1 MRGAAGPQRTGEKM
15 TASAIAG
22 VSRSAIR
29 TMIEREH
36 ERFAFANPRSR
47 ELAARSARHWLHGVP
62 MHWMLDWG
70 TPFPLFVAAAKGATF
85 TDADG
90 HGYADFCLGD
100 TGAMF
105 GHSPAPVAEAVRR
118 QAERGFTSM
127 LPSEDAPIV
136 GELLARALRP
146 ALLADG
152 GHGDRRQPFRA
163 ALARWLT
170 GRPKILV
177 FNGCYHGTV
186 DETFVRL
193 KNGRPIHRP
202 GLIGQAVDLTDDTE
216 VVEFND
222 VAALEAALAPGD
234 VACVITEPALT
245 NIGMVLPQPGFHDAL
260 RAATRRTGTLLV
272 IDETHSHQHRP
283 RRLYARVRPGAGFLR
298 PRQADRRRHPLRGL
312 RLHGRGRGTA
322 DEAMGDQ
329 GAGPQRHRHH
339 AVGNPL
345 AMAAMRANLEQ
356 VMTPAAYDHMLG
368 LSGAAGARAWPHSS
382 RSVRLPWHVSNLGAR
397 AEFVCAPRPPK
408 NGTEAAAAMHGDLEH
423 AIHIYLLNRGVLIAP
438 FHNMTLVCPATT
450 AADVDRLLD
459 ALRDC
464 LGELLS

>member
-1 MRGAAGPQRTGEKM
+1 M

-22 VSRSAIR
+22 IPRTAIR

-36 ERFAFANPRSR
+36 ARFTLANPRSCA
-47 ELAARSARHWLHGVP
+47 LAARAAPHWLRGVP

-70 TPFPLFVAAAKGATF
+70 TPFPLFVAAAKGATL

-90 HGYADFCLGD
+90 HAYADFCLGD

-105 GHSPAPVAEAVRR
+105 GHAPEPVAEAVRR
-118 QAERGFTSM
+118 QTERGFTTM
-127 LPSEDAPIV
+127 LPSEDAAVV
-136 GELLARALRP
+136 GELLARRFGLPCWQTATTATDANRFVLR
-146 ALLADG
+146 
-152 GHGDRRQPFRA
+152 
-163 ALARWLT
+163 LARWLT
-170 GRPKILV
+170 GRTKILV

-193 KNGRPIHRP
+193 KNGGPIHRP
-202 GLIGQAVDLTDDTE
+202 GLVGQAIDLTANTK

-222 VAALEAALAPGD
+222 IPTLEAALAPGD

-245 NIGMVLPQPGFHDAL
+245 NIGMVLPQSGFHDAL

-272 IDETHSHQHRP
+272 IDETHSISTGPGGYTRAFDLAP
-283 RRLYARVRPGAGFLR
+283 DFFVLGKPIAGGIACAVFGFTAEIVERLTRLWAAREPG
-298 PRQADRRRHPLRGL
+298 HSGL
-312 RLHGRGRGTA
+312 GTTLS
-322 DEAMGDQ
+322 
-329 GAGPQRHRHH
+329 
-339 AVGNPL
+339 GNPL
-345 AMAAMRANLEQ
+345 AMAAMCANLEQ

-368 LSGAAGARAWPHSS
+368 LSTRLAQGLAALIAAPA
-382 RSVRLPWHVSNLGAR
+382 LPWHVSNLGAR

-423 AIHIYLLNRGVLIAP
+423 AIHIYLLNRGILIAP

-450 AADVDRLLD
+450 TADVDRLLD

>member
-1 MRGAAGPQRTGEKM
+1 M

-29 TMIEREH
+29 SMIEREH
-36 ERFAFANPRSR
+36 ERFALANPRSR

-70 TPFPLFVAAAKGATF
+70 TPFPLFVATAKGAAF

-105 GHSPAPVAEAVRR
+105 GHAPGPVAEAVRR
-118 QAERGFTSM
+118 QAGLGFTSM

-136 GELLARALRP
+136 GELLARRFGLPYWQTAVTATDANRFVLR
-146 ALLADG
+146 
-152 GHGDRRQPFRA
+152 
-163 ALARWLT
+163 LARWLT
-170 GRPKILV
+170 GRPKTLV
-177 FNGCYHGTV
+177 FSGCYHGTV

-193 KNGRPIHRP
+193 QSGRPVHRP
-202 GLIGQAVDLTDDTE
+202 GLIGQAVDLTANTE

-272 IDETHSHQHRP
+272 IDETHSISTGPGGYTRAFDLTP
-283 RRLYARVRPGAGFLR
+283 DFFVLGKPIAGGIPCAVFGFTAEVAERLTKLWAVKEPG
-298 PRQADRRRHPLRGL
+298 HSGL
-312 RLHGRGRGTA
+312 GTTLS
-322 DEAMGDQ
+322 GS
-329 GAGPQRHRHH
+329 
-339 AVGNPL
+339 PL

-368 LSGAAGARAWPHSS
+368 LSDRLAQGLAALIAERG
-382 RSVRLPWHVSNLGAR
+382 LPWHVSNLGAR
-397 AEFVCAPRPPK
+397 AEFVCAQHPPR

-423 AIHIYLLNRGVLIAP
+423 AIHVYLLNRGVLIAP

>member
-1 MRGAAGPQRTGEKM
+1 
-15 TASAIAG
+15 
-22 VSRSAIR
+22 
-29 TMIEREH
+29 MIERGH

-47 ELAARSARHWLHGVP
+47 ELAAGALRHWLHGVP

-85 TDADG
+85 TDSDG
-90 HGYADFCLGD
+90 HGYSDFCLGD

-105 GHSPAPVAEAVRR
+105 GHAPEPVAEAVRR
-118 QAERGFTSM
+118 QTDRGFTAM
-127 LPSEDAPIV
+127 LPSEDTVIV
-136 GELLARALRP
+136 GELLARRFGLPYWQTAVTATDANRFVLR
-146 ALLADG
+146 
-152 GHGDRRQPFRA
+152 
-163 ALARWLT
+163 LARWLT

-202 GLIGQAVDLTDDTE
+202 GLIGQAIDLTANTM

-245 NIGMVLPQPGFHDAL
+245 NIGMVLPQPGFHDSL
-260 RAATRRTGTLLV
+260 RAATRRAGTLLV
-272 IDETHSHQHRP
+272 IDETHSISTGPGGYTRAFDLAP
-283 RRLYARVRPGAGFLR
+283 DFFVLGKPVAGGIPCAVFGFTAEVAERLTKLWATKESG
-298 PRQADRRRHPLRGL
+298 HSGL
-312 RLHGRGRGTA
+312 GTTLS
-322 DEAMGDQ
+322 GS
-329 GAGPQRHRHH
+329 
-339 AVGNPL
+339 PL
-345 AMAAMRANLEQ
+345 AMAAMRANLER

-368 LSGAAGARAWPHSS
+368 LSDRLAQGVAALIAERA
-382 RSVRLPWHVSNLGAR
+382 LPWHVSNLGAR

-408 NGTEAAAAMHGDLEH
+408 NGTEAAAAMQGDLEH
-423 AIHIYLLNRGVLIAP
+423 AMHIYLLNRGVLIAP
-438 FHNMTLVCPATT
+438 FHNMTLTCPDTT
-450 AADVDRLLD
+450 AADVNRLLD
-459 ALRDC
+459 SLRDC